1 MSSHDRDNKQG
12 LSRRDVQEIRKRLRE
27 LDGQES
33 VQSRVGRILSYPP
46 TPSGNVRRYR
56 FGVSV
61 FLLAIF
67 LMLLVNVLPDDER
80 RLYFLGFAFV
90 MVVVTAWQID
100 LAKTR

>member
-1 MSSHDRDNKQG
+1 MSGQNPDNKLG
-12 LSRRDVQEIRKRLRE
+12 LSRRDVQAIRKKLRE

-46 TPSGNVRRYR
+46 TATGNVKRYR

-61 FLLAIF
+61 LLLAIF
-67 LMLLVNVLPDDER
+67 VMLLVLVLPNDER
-80 RLYFLGFAFV
+80 RFYFAGFAFV
-90 MVVVTAWQID
+90 MVIVAAWQID